1 MAESGK
7 VEAAIERLRQM
18 RESTDRS
25 AMPDYRGVRRPTEST
40 AHAAHAAPQRFAAQ
54 PTTMMDL
61 PVIDY
66 DPQACNRHH
75 ILLPDGVGAANPAA
89 VSAYR
94 HLRTRVL
101 HRSRANDWSLLGV
114 TSPGPGQGKTVTSI
128 NLAMAIARERNNN
141 VFLLDLDLRNP
152 GVCRYLGVQPPHE
165 LREYFAGRVDLRDT
179 LFSIGLD
186 NLTIAGGLR
195 GIDTSSELLA
205 TGRAE
210 QLFSYIREVAPQ
222 PMIIVDMPP
231 VLTND
236 DALVLAPKVDATL
249 IVVSQ
254 GISRRDAVQ
263 QTMELFQEFNLAGVV
278 MNRAKSLI
286 SDYYGG

>member
-1 MAESGK
+1 MGDSGK

-18 RESTDRS
+18 REGTERG
-25 AMPDYRGVRRPTEST
+25 AMPGYGTPRRNGT
-40 AHAAHAAPQRFAAQ
+40 APQRFTAQ
-54 PTTMMDL
+54 ASTLVDL
-61 PVIDY
+61 PVLEY
-66 DPQACNRHH
+66 DRQVCARHH
-75 ILLPDGVGAANPAA
+75 ILVPDSVGPSNPSA

-94 HLRTRVL
+94 HLRTRML
-101 HRSRANDWSLLGV
+101 HRARANSWSVLGV
-114 TSPGPGQGKTVTSI
+114 TSPGPGQGKTVTSV
-128 NLAMAIARERNNN
+128 NLAMTIARERNNN

-165 LREYFAGRVDLRDT
+165 LRDYFNGTADAKST
-179 LFSIGLD
+179 LFSVGLE
-186 NLTIAGGLR
+186 NLTLAGGLT
-195 GIDTSSELLA
+195 GLDTSSELLA
-205 TGRAE
+205 TGRVE
-210 QLFSYIREVAPQ
+210 ELFAYIREVAPQ
-222 PMIIVDMPP
+222 PLIIVDMPP

-263 QTMELFQEFNLAGVV
+263 QTMELIQEFNVAGVV
-278 MNRAKSLI
+278 MNRAHSLI

>member
-1 MAESGK
+1 MGDSGK

-18 RESTDRS
+18 REGTE
-25 AMPDYRGVRRPTEST
+25 RGALPGYGASRRNG
-40 AHAAHAAPQRFAAQ
+40 AAPHRFTAQ
-54 PTTMMDL
+54 ASTLVDL
-61 PVIDY
+61 PVLEY
-66 DPQACNRHH
+66 DRQVCARHH
-75 ILLPDGVGAANPAA
+75 ILVPDSVGPSNPSA

-94 HLRTRVL
+94 HLRTRML
-101 HRSRANDWSLLGV
+101 HRARANSWSVLGV
-114 TSPGPGQGKTVTSI
+114 TSPGPGQGKTVTSV
-128 NLAMAIARERNNN
+128 NLAMTIARERNNN

-165 LREYFAGRVDLRDT
+165 LRDYFNGTADAKST
-179 LFSIGLD
+179 LFSVGLE
-186 NLTIAGGLR
+186 NLTLAGGLT
-195 GIDTSSELLA
+195 GLDTSSELLA
-205 TGRAE
+205 TGRVEELIA
-210 QLFSYIREVAPQ
+210 YIREVAPQ
-222 PMIIVDMPP
+222 PLIIVDMPP

-263 QTMELFQEFNLAGVV
+263 QTMELIQEFNVAGVV
-278 MNRAKSLI
+278 MNRAHSLI

>member
-1 MAESGK
+1 MKAMGESGK

-18 RESTDRS
+18 REGSD
-25 AMPDYRGVRRPTEST
+25 RRPMSNYP
-40 AHAAHAAPQRFAAQ
+40 HVRKSDSSMPQRFAAEASKLL
-54 PTTMMDL
+54 DL
-61 PVIDY
+61 PLLEYQRDICA
-66 DPQACNRHH
+66 QHH
-75 ILLPDGVGAANPAA
+75 ILVPENVGATNAAA

-94 HLRTRVL
+94 HLRTRLL
-101 HRSRANDWSLLGV
+101 HRARANSWGVLGV

-128 NLAMAIARERNNN
+128 NLAMTIARERNNN

-152 GVCRYLGVQPPHE
+152 GICRYLGVQPPIE
-165 LREYFAGRVDLRDT
+165 LRDYFAGKADFRST

-186 NLTIAGGLR
+186 NLTIAGGLA
-195 GIDTSSELLA
+195 GLDTSSEMLA
-205 TGRAE
+205 TGRVE
-210 QLFSYIREVAPQ
+210 EMFDFVRDVAPQ

-254 GISRRDAVQ
+254 GVSRRDAVQ
-263 QTMELFQEFNLAGVV
+263 QTMELIQEFNVAGVV

-286 SDYYGG
+286 SDYYGS